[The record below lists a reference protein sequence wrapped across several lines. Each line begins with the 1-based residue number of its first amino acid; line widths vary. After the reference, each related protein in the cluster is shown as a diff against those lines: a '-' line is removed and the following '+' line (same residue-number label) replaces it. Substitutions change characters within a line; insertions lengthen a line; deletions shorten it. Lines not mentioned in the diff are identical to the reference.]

1 MRYCC
6 LRFFK
11 NGSAVLFLDPLLL
24 LILPACLPSFPFRN
38 EVLKGWGCGWV
49 IPPPQKKKSSTPPFS
64 LSITLFVEGSTICGT
79 CPRPRTLSLSLPMD
93 NTNLCRASLFG
104 VLFGYSQ
111 SARKRDQKAGVPTS
125 WIYQMVPWFLFYK
138 LICEGNGLRLLMQ
151 RAFSYQV
158 QYDFYTKYIA
168 NKNKIFK
175 KNTYLSAGS
184 LDYQDD

>member
-1 MRYCC
+1 MTNDICW
-6 LRFFK
+6 
-11 NGSAVLFLDPLLL
+11 
-24 LILPACLPSFPFRN
+24 II
-38 EVLKGWGCGWV
+38 
-49 IPPPQKKKSSTPPFS
+49 IPPPQKKIFYPTFLP
-64 LSITLFVEGSTICGT
+64 LDHTICGGFYNL
-79 CPRPRTLSLSLPMD
+79 RYMPRTLSLSLPMD